1 VSERTQLSRALPE
14 ALDQLVGLN
23 RILTRTAAEE
33 GLDAGVPH
41 LVEIRA
47 SQINGCAPC
56 VDMHS
61 HAAVRRGEAQR
72 RLALLPVWRET
83 DLFTEQERA
92 ALTLTEAMTKL
103 PGTRE
108 VPDDVYDRAA
118 KVFTER
124 QLAVVVWIAAE
135 IQAFNRLNVTS
146 RAPLPEG
153 DW

>member
-1 VSERTQLSRALPE
+1 
-14 ALDQLVGLN
+14 VGLN
-23 RILTRTAAEE
+23 QILTRTADEE
-33 GLDAGVPH
+33 DLDARLLA
-41 LVEIRA
+41 LVEVRA

-56 VDMHS
+56 TDMHA
-61 HAAVRRGEAQR
+61 HAAVRHGETAR

-92 ALTLTEAMTKL
+92 ALALTEAMTEL

-108 VPDDVYDRAA
+108 VPDDVYDVAA

-124 QLAVVVWIAAE
+124 QLAVVVWMAVE

-146 RAPLPEG
+146 RTPLPEG
-153 DW
+153 NW